1 MSAPNQFGV
10 EPVADYK
17 AVEQLIQ
24 ALVKGL
30 RAIQIYLPNNP
41 IYEKA
46 CNRVTNAFEAVWGA
60 TDELILEVTDTEIR
74 WEEQIVYS
82 ESNRS
87 ESVAWM
93 LYEDGVRSVTMLP
106 GVEEGEVIRFL
117 EVLNRNRS
125 LPPEGA
131 DDLLTLLWE
140 QEFDRISYVTAE
152 LGGEDGNAI
161 EGSGGGGGGG
171 NAAPPAEDVRA
182 EVRSQLAGAAEE
194 EQATEFV
201 SIEDFDSSLYE
212 LEPDEIAYLKRELV
226 REYDQDLRTN
236 ALAILCDIFEFQSD
250 ADIRSEVLTILGSF
264 VPHLLAA
271 GDSDSVVYVL
281 RETQAI
287 RKRVKDLTEE
297 QATALDQLPARLSE
311 PVAFGHLLAA
321 LDKGGTNVS
330 DKELERIFGGLR
342 PEVFETALE
351 WLPQLRTDRIKAL
364 LEDAL
369 IKIAI
374 ANSKILTDA
383 LESRSR
389 EVAHVAVRFAK
400 TLALPEVV
408 PPLGRLLQ
416 GPDKD
421 LRAEVVDVLEVVGT
435 SEAMRE
441 LEKAVDDANRAIR
454 LAAIRTLVGHSH
466 DGVVPRI
473 KAKVTDKEFR
483 NTDLTEK
490 KALLE
495 AYGVLAGPPGV
506 AVLALMLLPRGFLR
520 RKEDPQ
526 VRACAAMG
534 LGKIGTPEA
543 AVVLRRVAGD
553 KDALVRNA
561 VNQALR
567 DGE

>member
-1 MSAPNQFGV
+1 MSAPNQSGV
-10 EPVADYK
+10 EPVADDK
-17 AVEQLIQ
+17 AVELLIQ
-24 ALVKGL
+24 TFAKGL

-46 CNRVTNAFEAVWGA
+46 CNKVTNAFEAVWRV
-60 TDELILEVTDTEIR
+60 TDELILEVTDAEIR

-82 ESNRS
+82 EPNRS
-87 ESVAWM
+87 ESMAWT

-117 EVLNRNRS
+117 EVLSRIRS

-131 DDLLTLLWE
+131 DNLLTLLWE
-140 QEFDRISYVTAE
+140 QEFDRIRYVTAE
-152 LGGEDGNAI
+152 LGEEDGNAI
-161 EGSGGGGGGG
+161 EGSGGGGGGEET
-171 NAAPPAEDVRA
+171 PPAE
-182 EVRSQLAGAAEE
+182 EVREEVRRQLSGPAEE
-194 EQATEFV
+194 EKATEFV
-201 SIEDFDSSLYE
+201 SVEDVDSSLYE
-212 LEPDEIAYLKRELV
+212 LEPDEVAYLKRELA

-236 ALAILCDIFEFQSD
+236 VLAILCDIFEFQSN

-264 VPHLLAA
+264 VPHLLAV

-297 QATALDQLPARLSE
+297 QATALDELPARLSE
-311 PVAFGHLLAA
+311 PVAFGHLLTA
-321 LDKGGTNVS
+321 LDKGSTNVS
-330 DKELERIFGGLR
+330 DEELERLFGGLR

-351 WLPQLRTDRIKAL
+351 WLPQLVTERIKAL

-374 ANSKILTDA
+374 ANSKVLTDA

-389 EVAHVAVRFAK
+389 EVAHVAVGFAK

-416 GPDKD
+416 SPDKD
-421 LRAEVVDVLEVVGT
+421 LRAEEVDVLEVIGT
-435 SEAMRE
+435 SEAMQE
-441 LEKAVDDANRAIR
+441 LEKAIDDPNRAIR
-454 LAAIRTLVGHSH
+454 LAAIRTLMGHGH

-483 NTDLTEK
+483 SADLTEK

-495 AYGVLAGPPGV
+495 AYGVLAGSPGV

-543 AVVLRRVAGD
+543 AAVLRRVAAD

-567 DGE
+567 EEE

>member
-1 MSAPNQFGV
+1 MSAPNQSGA

-46 CNRVTNAFEAVWGA
+46 CNKVTNAFEAVWRA
-60 TDELILEVTDTEIR
+60 TDELILEVTDTELL
-74 WEEQIVYS
+74 WEEHVVYS
-82 ESNRS
+82 EPNRS
-87 ESVAWM
+87 ESVAWT
-93 LYEDGVRSVTMLP
+93 LYENGVRSVTMLP

-131 DDLLTLLWE
+131 DDPLTLLWE
-140 QEFDRISYVTAE
+140 QEFDRIRYVTVE
-152 LGGEDGNAI
+152 LGEEDGNTI
-161 EGSGGGGGGG
+161 EGSGGGGGGE
-171 NAAPPAEDVRA
+171 PLPAEEVRA
-182 EVRSQLAGAAEE
+182 EVRRQLAVAAEE
-194 EQATEFV
+194 QKAPEFV

-212 LEPDEIAYLKRELV
+212 LEPDEIAYLKRELA

-236 ALAILCDIFEFQSD
+236 ALAILCDIFEFQSN
-250 ADIRSEVLTILGSF
+250 ADIRSEVLAILGSF
-264 VPHLLAA
+264 VPHLLAV

-287 RKRVKDLTEE
+287 RKRAKDLTEE

-311 PVAFGHLLAA
+311 PVAFGHLLTA
-321 LDKGGTNVS
+321 LDKGSTNVS
-330 DKELERIFGGLR
+330 DQELERLFGGLR

-351 WLPQLRTDRIKAL
+351 LLPQLATERVKAL

-374 ANSKILTDA
+374 ANAKVLTDA
-383 LESRSR
+383 LDSRSR
-389 EVAHVAVRFAK
+389 EVAHVAVGFAK

-408 PPLGRLLQ
+408 PALGRLLQ

-421 LRAEVVDVLEVVGT
+421 LRAEVVDVLEVIGT
-435 SEAMRE
+435 SEAMQE
-441 LEKAVDDANRAIR
+441 LEKAVDDPNRAIR
-454 LAAIRTLVGHSH
+454 LAAIRTLVGHGH
-466 DGVVPRI
+466 DGVIPRI
-473 KAKVTDKEFR
+473 KAKVTGKEFR

-495 AYGVLAGPPGV
+495 AYGVLAGPRGV
-506 AVLALMLLPRGFLR
+506 EVLALMLLPRGFMR

-543 AVVLRRVAGD
+543 AAVLRRVAGD

-567 DGE
+567 DEE

>member
-1 MSAPNQFGV
+1 MSAPNQSGV
-10 EPVADYK
+10 EPVANYK
-17 AVEQLIQ
+17 AIEELIQ
-24 ALVKGL
+24 AFVKGL

-41 IYEKA
+41 IYENA
-46 CNRVTNAFEAVWGA
+46 CKKVIKGFEAVWRA
-60 TDELILEVTDTEIR
+60 TDELILEVRDTEIW

-82 ESNRS
+82 EPNKSD
-87 ESVAWM
+87 SVAWT

-117 EVLNRNRS
+117 EVLSRIRS

-140 QEFDRISYVTAE
+140 QEFDRIRYATVE
-152 LGGEDGNAI
+152 LGEEDGNAI
-161 EGSGGGGGGG
+161 EGSGGGGGGE
-171 NAAPPAEDVRA
+171 AAPLAEEVRA
-182 EVRSQLAGAAEE
+182 EVRRQLTGSAEE
-194 EQATEFV
+194 EKATEFI
-201 SIEDFDSSLYE
+201 SMEDVDSSLYE
-212 LEPDEIAYLKRELV
+212 LEPDEVAYLKRELA

-236 ALAILCDIFEFQSD
+236 ALAILCDIFEFQSN

-264 VPHLLAA
+264 VPHLLAV

-311 PVAFGHLLAA
+311 PVAFGHLLTA
-321 LDKGGTNVS
+321 LDKGSTNVS
-330 DKELERIFGGLR
+330 DQELERLFGGLR
-342 PEVFETALE
+342 PDAFETALE
-351 WLPQLRTDRIKAL
+351 WLPQLGTERIKAL

-374 ANSKILTDA
+374 ANSKVLTDA
-383 LESRSR
+383 IESRNR
-389 EVAHVAVRFAK
+389 EVAHVAVGFAK

-421 LRAEVVDVLEVVGT
+421 LRAEVVDVLEVIGT
-435 SEAMRE
+435 SEAMQE
-441 LEKAVDDANRAIR
+441 LEKAVDDPNRAIR
-454 LAAIRTLVGHSH
+454 LAAIRTLMGHGH

-483 NTDLTEK
+483 STDLTEK

-495 AYGVLAGPPGV
+495 AYGVLAGSRGV
-506 AVLALMLLPRGFLR
+506 EVLALMLLPRGFLR

-543 AVVLRRVAGD
+543 AAVLRRVAAD

>member
-1 MSAPNQFGV
+1 MSAPNQSGV

-17 AVEQLIQ
+17 AVELLIQ
-24 ALVKGL
+24 TFAKGL

-46 CNRVTNAFEAVWGA
+46 CNKVTNAFEAVWRV
-60 TDELILEVTDTEIR
+60 TDELILEVTDAEIR

-82 ESNRS
+82 EPNRS
-87 ESVAWM
+87 ESMAWT

-117 EVLNRNRS
+117 EVLSRIRS

-131 DDLLTLLWE
+131 DNLLTLLWE
-140 QEFDRISYVTAE
+140 QEFDRIRYVTAE
-152 LGGEDGNAI
+152 LGEEDGNAI

-171 NAAPPAEDVRA
+171 EEAPPAE
-182 EVRSQLAGAAEE
+182 EVREEVRRQLSGPAEE
-194 EQATEFV
+194 EKATEFV
-201 SIEDFDSSLYE
+201 SVEDVDSSLYE
-212 LEPDEIAYLKRELV
+212 LEPDEVAYLKRELA

-236 ALAILCDIFEFQSD
+236 VLAILCDIFEFQSN

-264 VPHLLAA
+264 VPHLLAV

-311 PVAFGHLLAA
+311 PVAFGHLLTA
-321 LDKGGTNVS
+321 LDKGSTNVS
-330 DKELERIFGGLR
+330 DEELERLFGGLR

-351 WLPQLRTDRIKAL
+351 WLPQLVTERIKAL

-369 IKIAI
+369 IKITI
-374 ANSKILTDA
+374 ANSKVLIDA

-389 EVAHVAVRFAK
+389 EVAHVAVGFAK

-408 PPLGRLLQ
+408 PPLGRLLRS
-416 GPDKD
+416 PDKD
-421 LRAEVVDVLEVVGT
+421 LRAEVVDVLEAIGT
-435 SEAMRE
+435 SEAMQE
-441 LEKAVDDANRAIR
+441 LEKAVDDPNRAIR
-454 LAAIRTLVGHSH
+454 LAAIRTLMGHGH

-483 NTDLTEK
+483 STDLTEK

-495 AYGVLAGPPGV
+495 AYGVLAGSPGV
-506 AVLALMLLPRGFLR
+506 AVLAPMLLPRGFLR

-543 AVVLRRVAGD
+543 AAVLRRVAGD

-567 DGE
+567 DEE

>member
-1 MSAPNQFGV
+1 VSVSAPNPSDA

-17 AVEQLIQ
+17 AVEQLLQ

-46 CNRVTNAFEAVWGA
+46 CNKVTNAFEAVWRA
-60 TDELILEVTDTEIR
+60 TDELILEVTDTELR

-82 ESNRS
+82 EPNRS
-87 ESVAWM
+87 DSVAWT

-140 QEFDRISYVTAE
+140 QEFDRIRYVTAE
-152 LGGEDGNAI
+152 LGEEDGHTI
-161 EGSGGGGGGG
+161 EGSGGGGGGEP
-171 NAAPPAEDVRA
+171 PPAAEVRA
-182 EVRSQLAGAAEE
+182 EVRHQLAMAAEE
-194 EQATEFV
+194 QQVTEFV

-212 LEPDEIAYLKRELV
+212 LEPDEIAYLKHELA

-236 ALAILCDIFEFQSD
+236 ALAILCDIFEFQSN
-250 ADIRSEVLTILGSF
+250 ADIRSEVLAILGSF
-264 VPHLLAA
+264 VPHLLAV

-287 RKRVKDLTEE
+287 RKRAKDLTEE

-311 PVAFGHLLAA
+311 PVAFGNLLTA
-321 LDKGGTNVS
+321 LDKGSTNVS
-330 DKELERIFGGLR
+330 DQELERLFGGLR

-351 WLPQLRTDRIKAL
+351 WLPQLATERIKAL

-374 ANSKILTDA
+374 ANSKVLTDA
-383 LESRSR
+383 LECRSR
-389 EVAHVAVRFAK
+389 EVAQVAVGFAK

-408 PPLGRLLQ
+408 QPLGRLLQ

-421 LRAEVVDVLEVVGT
+421 LRAEVVDVLEVIGT
-435 SEAMRE
+435 SDAMQE
-441 LEKAVDDANRAIR
+441 LERAVDDPNRAIR
-454 LAAIRTLVGHSH
+454 LAAIRTLVGHGH
-466 DGVVPRI
+466 DGVIPRI

-483 NTDLTEK
+483 NADLTEK

-506 AVLALMLLPRGFLR
+506 EVLALMLLPRGFMR

-543 AVVLRRVAGD
+543 AAVLRRVAGD

-567 DGE
+567 DEE